1 MTNGPTTVPAAGP
14 MPGTAPVRVAF
25 VVASASGGT
34 AAHVAALA
42 AGCRDAGLA
51 VRAFGPAATAG
62 AFGPGIAFEPVRI
75 AGRPRPASDAATIAR
90 LRRTL
95 RSWRP
100 GVVHAHGV
108 RAGAFAAVALL
119 AGQQRVPPAGAPA
132 GGTTSGRPSLVVTV
146 HNAPPVGRFGRLAY
160 GVLERLCAWRADA
173 VLCASEDLAVRMRR
187 LGATEVRLFDV
198 AAPVAAAPS
207 DEQIA
212 KARAEIGADGR
223 PVVLGVGRLV
233 AQKGFDVLVTAA
245 ARWRGRNP
253 APLTVIA
260 GDGPLVTDLH
270 RQARQARADVLLLGR
285 RDDVPALLAVA
296 DVVAVPSR
304 WEARALV
311 LQEAMR
317 SGRPV
322 VATRVG
328 GTPGLTGEDSAVL
341 IEPDDPTALA
351 TAVIRL
357 LDDPPLA
364 AALGRAALA
373 RSGTFPTQEDSLKAA
388 LGLYAALAR

>member
-1 MTNGPTTVPAAGP
+1 MTTGSAPVPAAGP

-25 VVASASGGT
+25 VLASASGGT

-51 VRAFGPAATAG
+51 VLVSGPAATAE
-62 AFGPGIAFEPVRI
+62 AFGAGVVFEPVRI
-75 AGRPRPASDAATIAR
+75 ASRPRPASDAATIAR
-90 LRRTL
+90 LRRML

-119 AGQQRVPPAGAPA
+119 AGQQRGPVARRM
-132 GGTTSGRPSLVVTV
+132 TSGSPPLVVTV
-146 HNAPPVGRFGRLAY
+146 HNAPPAGRFRRLAY

-173 VLCASEDLAVRMRR
+173 VLCASEDLAVRIRR

-198 AAPVAAAPS
+198 PAPVAAAPS

-212 KARAEIGADGR
+212 KARADIGAGGR

-233 AQKGFDVLVTAA
+233 AQKGFDVLVAA
-245 ARWRGRNP
+245 AAHWRGRNP
-253 APLTVIA
+253 APLTLIA
-260 GDGPLVTDLH
+260 GEGPLATDLH

-317 SGRPV
+317 AGRPV

-328 GTPGLTGEDSAVL
+328 GTPELTGEDAAVL
-341 IEPDDPTALA
+341 IEPDDAAALA
-351 TAVIRL
+351 TAVTRL

-364 AALGRAALA
+364 AALGRAASA
-373 RSGTFPTQEDSLKAA
+373 RSGTFPTPEDSLKAA
-388 LGLYAALAR
+388 LDLYAALAR